1 MQLSNR
7 PGKLVLPFANSG
19 NKNSIPVASQI
30 GITPGAASLADG
42 FPPLTMT
49 PVAAGGVPPSGLDM
63 NGILFELSAVVRWAN
78 AGGGY
83 PFDAD
88 FAADSNVNGY
98 PKGARVLRAD
108 GSGYWFN
115 TVDGN
120 TTDPDGGSAAG
131 WVPDFTSGAV
141 MVPMASANV
150 TLTPV
155 QYGKPIIIV
164 TGLLTSDLN
173 LIFPIVEAQ
182 WVLINKTTG
191 GYNITA
197 KTAAGT
203 GVQTQSGNVVS
214 LVGDATNIYA
224 SGSNK
229 NQFFVSARN
238 FITTAVDGVTDNQA
252 GIEAVVAYAYG
263 IGAQINWDA
272 GTYVSTA
279 NIPHFHD
286 VTHTGPGV
294 IKRGS
299 DTWVVSGKTGTHTLY
314 VDPAGNDSNDGLTS
328 TLPKKTAQS
337 AFDAL
342 GNWTDALLR
351 NGSFVIQ
358 HAAGTYTDEL
368 YVSGLRSKKSITVK
382 GPDVGGSPNVP
393 TAIYDFT
400 TPGSRHVGL
409 YFQSYMNVFVKD
421 IKVRNLPSDG
431 IGVAFDYHSIGF
443 TDNVHTL
450 NTGYIGIQGSIMSR
464 VGITGGILDTANYC
478 ISNYGQSEMTV
489 GYGGSAGANR
499 PLVKNGATA
508 GIWFSGGFGHIDYT
522 DIQSSSN
529 NIYLTNCSRAHV
541 MGCTSTGASVA
552 DVVCASGCTWF
563 NDPDIS
569 NTFSSTKKYIQGN
582 SFEQADWYNFQYD
595 KTNDTYLFGNST
607 PGAVAN
613 SKFHFRA
620 GDSGASVNSN
630 TCLYVESG
638 SGNTYLTLGNP
649 GGANFAGVIF
659 SKPGTP
665 IDAGLMYGYSNQRL
679 LIRAGN
685 VDQYTAD
692 GSSFKPG
699 VDNARTLGDG
709 SFRWSVVY
717 AASGTINT
725 SDEREK
731 TFADISDA
739 ETQCARELKGLIRKF
754 QFNNAIEEKGADDA
768 RYHFGVGAQSVAE
781 VFKKYEL
788 DPAKYAL
795 FCYDEWPEQQ
805 EIVEAWEA
813 ETDEEGNVVREA
825 GSRVIE
831 PYRAAGNRYGIR
843 YDELLCFIV
852 GAM

>member
-19 NKNSIPVASQI
+19 NKNNIPVASQF
-30 GITPGAASLADG
+30 GITPVAASLADG

-63 NGILFELSAVVRWAN
+63 NGVLFELSAVVRWAN

-98 PKGARVLRAD
+98 PKGSRVLRAD

-115 TVDGN
+115 TIDGN
-120 TTDPDGGSAAG
+120 TTDPDDGSASG

-141 MVPMASANV
+141 VVPMASANV

-155 QYGKPIIIV
+155 QYGRPIVII

-173 LIFPIVEAQ
+173 LIFPSVEAQ
-182 WVLINKTTG
+182 WVLINETTG

-214 LVGDATNIYA
+214 LVGDAINIYA

-238 FITTAVDGVTDNQA
+238 FITTAVDGVTSNQA

-299 DTWVVSGKTGTHTLY
+299 DTWVVSGKTGTHNLY
-314 VDPAGNDSNDGLTS
+314 VATTGDNNNDGLTAA
-328 TLPKKTAQS
+328 LPRLTIQS

-342 GNWTDALLR
+342 GNWSDALLR
-351 NGSFVIQ
+351 NGQFNVQ
-358 HAAGTYTDEL
+358 LAAGTYTAET
-368 YVSGLRSKKSITVK
+368 YVFGLRSRNSIALK
-382 GPDVGGSPNVP
+382 GPSVGGSPNVP
-393 TAIYDFT
+393 TAIIDGT
-400 TPGSRHVGL
+400 TPGSRGTLL
-409 YFQSYMNVFVKD
+409 YFQGYMNVTVQDVKLQN
-421 IKVRNLPSDG
+421 VTATGTALE
-431 IGVAFDYHSIGF
+431 FDYHCVGWM
-443 TDNVHTL
+443 TNVHIL
-450 NTGYIGIQGSIMSR
+450 NGGYNGVQASICSR
-464 VGITGGILDTANYC
+464 VAMSGGIIDTC
-478 ISNYGQSEMTV
+478 QYGFNAYGYSSVTV

-499 PLVKNGATA
+499 PLIKNCITA
-508 GIWFSGGFGHIDYT
+508 GVWFAGGFGHIDYT
-522 DIQSSSN
+522 DLQN
-529 NIYLTNCSRAHV
+529 NARNIYLIDVSRAHV
-541 MGCTSTGASVA
+541 KGCACSGASVA
-552 DVVCASGCTWF
+552 DVVCEGASTWY
-563 NDPDIS
+563 NDTTIT
-569 NTFSSTKKYIQGN
+569 NTFSSTRNFAHGGGC
-582 SFEQADWYNFQYD
+582 FEQGSDSYKSQYD
-595 KTNDTYLFGNST
+595 KTNNRFKWGGNAIAT
-607 PGAVAN
+607 PQVP
-613 SKFHFRA
+613 FHFEYSV
-620 GDSGASVNSN
+620 SGISPNSN
-630 TCLYVESG
+630 TRMFLDSA
-638 SGNTYLTLGNP
+638 SDNLITLG
-649 GGANFAGVIF
+649 GGASNSAGIAFAKAGGSNLEGDVHYYF
-659 SKPGTP
+659 PTSRMYLGT
-665 IDAGLMYGYSNQRL
+665 DA
-679 LIRAGN
+679 A
-685 VDQYTAD
+685 DQYTFD
-692 GSSFKPG
+692 SGGLQPVS
-699 VDNARTLGDG
+699 DNARTLG
-709 SFRWSVVY
+709 SVSTRWSVVY
-717 AASGTINT
+717 AGTGTINT

-731 TFADISDA
+731 TFAEISDA
-739 ETQCARELKGLIRKF
+739 ETRCAKELKGLIRKF
-754 QFNNAIEEKGADDA
+754 QFNNAVDEKGKKAA

-781 VFKKYEL
+781 VFKKYKL
-788 DPAKYAL
+788 DPTKYAL
-795 FCYDEWPEQQ
+795 FCYDEWDEQD
-805 EIVEAWEA
+805 EIVETWPE
-813 ETDEEGNVVREA
+813 ELDESGNMVREA